1 MKEKSVNRVNGN
13 KNALNSFV
21 KQLATEIKG
30 LFSSDRSIKYSGL
43 SVGEPR
49 FSWQRA
55 LSEGLSYTAP
65 LLLSVKFQGTDK
77 QLYFCNIPLFTHRRT
92 FVIEGKERTN
102 LKILRPTDITEEYRD
117 HLSPA
122 EKTRDLQ
129 FYTIRE
135 SNFYDYLSVY
145 LCKRVKGVI
154 KNDDISKFLEHPEYF
169 VGGLDCFLR
178 IFNSKFGTEK
188 FPFLDS
194 TNPLSEVEHLRKIA
208 FVRGSRTKEGRD
220 LHPSHYGRL
229 CVVETPESEKIGMR
243 LHLAHKAEFDNKTG
257 KILTPLKRTK
267 SGRIINA
274 PPEIDKLIVDSYTNL
289 KGKVLARGGDDAEYT
304 KASDVQ
310 YADAYPDQLFG
321 YAALQIPFIQHND
334 PARALMG
341 AKNLKQ
347 AVPLKNPDIPVIRT
361 GYEINVAELS
371 GRIIRCEKPGIVQK
385 VSEGEIAIET
395 GNKKNTYDLIKGSPS
410 VSSKSAVFQFATV
423 REGDKVKKGQIIGE
437 SAGTKDGSLALGAN
451 FLVAYMPYYGFNMD
465 DGIVVSEKVA
475 SKLTSVHIE
484 EVDFLL
490 KEGDIPQ
497 WLAPE
502 GLKLQQ
508 GTPLVILKRK
518 KEEITKSATDDM
530 QDGIVLKI
538 ISEPERIRLWIKK
551 ERPLEIGDKIM
562 GRHGNKGII
571 AKILPVN
578 RMPFFEIET
587 NGKKERNYVDIVLN
601 PHSIISRMNIGQL
614 YETHLGWVAKNHPNG
629 NVRIKAEVSGK
640 PFNTVDL
647 DLLSKWLAESGLN
660 NEGKIKLHLDD
671 NVVTKEPVVVGYQYI
686 VKLNHLAVNK
696 LSARGSEGPIS
707 FVTDMP
713 LGGKKRG
720 GGQRIGEMEIW
731 ALLAHGAWDIVKEML
746 GEKANSHILNNGGT
760 SISES
765 LKTLIYYLRGLGI
778 RLDFLDRNNKVI
790 EPEEFEKT
798 DSSELKKYSICWADD
813 GKIAKLGRH
822 MYIPK
827 KRLQEGLKDFHERK
841 KEESEI
847 RIGARNIRNLNEL
860 EPGYKDEMG
869 YIDLRIPVK
878 LCGREINTLPIIPIR
893 CRPYSDSRINKL
905 YRKVLLSNNQL
916 EELQRSGSNKE
927 SSKSISQLKKDVKEL
942 EKELTNYISGKE
954 GVIRK
959 AILGKRVNFSGRAVI
974 IPNPEINADTA
985 EIPEKIMAKL
995 NLKDGDK
1002 VLLNR
1007 QPSLH
1012 VHNIQAFNVKK
1023 SIGNAIAI
1031 NPLVCGG
1038 FNADFDG
1045 DTMAIYKIK
1054 NEIPENMRVSRQII
1068 LPANGRLNL
1077 SLSQDIVSGIYYATG
1092 DEKGRKELASI
1103 INDESIYSPSGQVD
1117 KWVINDDIIYK
1128 YFKKTADRE
1137 ATLRLSE
1144 EIARFGL
1151 RWATLSGLTFG
1162 IFDLRKALIT
1172 EREKKSL
1179 LYDNKSV
1186 EDAIGKKLGNSME
1199 NPISIMVISG
1209 ARGDKK
1215 QLTQMAGIKGAI
1227 DRMGGR
1233 KTAVSIN
1240 SCYLEGLS
1248 PTEYYLAC
1256 YGARKSLGDK
1266 KLLTPECGYL
1276 TRKLVFAAFDTI
1288 ISEDDCKT
1296 TMGIDTEVDN
1306 TIGRVI
1312 SKEIVCSGDVLLEK
1326 DALIDE
1332 KRVKELKNN
1341 GIKNIT
1347 VRSSLTCEAAE
1358 GICSKCYG
1366 WDLSR
1371 RNMPKKGFAAGIM
1384 AAEVIGERATQD
1396 AMRTY
1401 HVGTATGTVTL
1412 FAKVKAI
1419 FDNSVDPDTKKKWSE
1434 QINRTKDLSD
1444 LANTLFTY
1452 YEKKVDVK
1460 HYEILLESLMIK
1472 NEFKGTKGSIDTNS
1486 VLHRASF
1493 ERALGVF
1500 KEEASMCK
1508 AYPLKSLFEK
1518 LYL

>member
-1 MKEKSVNRVNGN
+1 MV
-13 KNALNSFV
+13 KNNETTQIMPLV
-21 KQLATEIKG
+21 VGIKA
-30 LFSSDRSIKYSGL
+30 LFSSARAIRYKGL

-49 FSWQRA
+49 VSWQRA

-65 LLLSVKFQGTDK
+65 FLLSVKFEGIDK
-77 QLYFCNIPLFTHRRT
+77 QLYFCNIPLFTPRGT

-102 LKILRPTDITEEYRD
+102 LKILSPTDITEEYRN

-135 SNFYDYLSVY
+135 SNFYDYLSTY
-145 LCKRVKGVI
+145 LCRRVKGVI
-154 KNDDISKFLEHPEYF
+154 NNGDISKFLAHPEYF

-194 TNPLSEVEHLRKIA
+194 TNPLSEVEHSRKVSFI
-208 FVRGSRTKEGRD
+208 RGARTKEGRD
-220 LHPSHYGRL
+220 IHPSHYGRL
-229 CVVETPESEKIGMR
+229 CVVESPESEKIGMR
-243 LHLAHKAEFDNKTG
+243 LHLAHKAEFDNKTE
-257 KILTPLKRTK
+257 KIISPLKHIKTGK
-267 SGRIINA
+267 TIMAS
-274 PPEIDKLIVDSYTNL
+274 PDVDKETFIVDCNTTL
-289 KGKVLARGGDDAEYT
+289 KGKTLARGGEDAALKKT
-304 KASDVQ
+304 SDIQ
-310 YADAYPDQLFG
+310 YSDAYADQLFG

-347 AVPLKNPDIPVIRT
+347 AVPLKNPDIPIICT
-361 GYEINVAELS
+361 GYETNVAELS
-371 GRIIRCEKPGIVQK
+371 GRIVRCEKSGIIQK
-385 VSEGEIAIET
+385 VSEGEIVIEA
-395 GNKKNTYDLIKGSPS
+395 GNKKSTYNLIKGSPS
-410 VSSKSAVFQFATV
+410 VSSKSAVFQSPTV
-423 REGDKVKKGQIIGE
+423 KEGDKAKKGQIIAEG
-437 SAGTKDGSLALGAN
+437 AAIKNGSLALGAN
-451 FLVAYMPYYGFNMD
+451 FLIAYMPYYGFNMD

-475 SKLTSVHIE
+475 AKLTSVHIE
-484 EVDFLL
+484 EFDFPL

-502 GLKLQQ
+502 DLKLQQ

-518 KEEITKSATDDM
+518 KEEITRCATDDM
-530 QDGIVLKI
+530 QDGIVLKV
-538 ISEPERIRLWIKK
+538 ISEPDRIRLWIKK
-551 ERPLEIGDKIM
+551 ERPLEVGDKIM

-578 RMPFFEIET
+578 RMPFFQIEK
-587 NGKKERNYVDIVLN
+587 NGEKERKYVDIVLN

-614 YETHLGWVAKNHPNG
+614 YETHLGWIAKNHPIG

-640 PFNTVDL
+640 PFNNIDL
-647 DLLSKWLAESGLN
+647 DLLSKWLAESGLD
-660 NEGKIKLHLDD
+660 NEGKIKLNINE
-671 NVVTKEPVVVGYQYI
+671 NVVTENPVVVGYQYI
-686 VKLNHLAVNK
+686 VKLNHLAANK
-696 LSARGSEGPIS
+696 LSARGSEGPTS

-765 LKTLIYYLRGLGI
+765 LKTLIYYLRGLGM
-778 RLDFLDRNNKVI
+778 RLNFLDSNNIVI
-790 EPEEFEKT
+790 EPEDFERT
-798 DSSELKKYSICWADD
+798 DASELKTYMVCWADNSE
-813 GKIAKLGRH
+813 IAKLGRH
-822 MYIPK
+822 MFIPK

-847 RIGARNIRNLNEL
+847 RMGARNIRNLNEL

-869 YIDLRIPVK
+869 YIDLKIRVK
-878 LCGREINTLPIIPIR
+878 LCGREINMLPVIPLR
-893 CRPYSDSRINKL
+893 CRPYPGNKINKL
-905 YRKVLLSNNQL
+905 YRRILLSNIQL
-916 EELQRSGSNKE
+916 LELQGSSSNKE
-927 SSKSISQLKKDVKEL
+927 SSKIASQLKNSVKEL

-974 IPNPEINADTA
+974 IPNPDIKAETA
-985 EIPEKIMAKL
+985 EIPERIMAKL
-995 NLKDGDK
+995 NLREGDK

-1023 SIGNAIAI
+1023 SIGNVIAI

-1045 DTMAIYKIK
+1045 DTMAIYKVK

-1092 DEKGRKELASI
+1092 AEDGRKELAGI
-1103 INDESIYSPSGQVD
+1103 INDDNIYTYSYGRVD
-1117 KWVINDDIIYK
+1117 KKALNTIVYK
-1128 YFKKTADRE
+1128 YFKKTDDRDS
-1137 ATLRLSE
+1137 TLKLSE
-1144 EIARFGL
+1144 EITRFGL
-1151 RWATLSGLTFG
+1151 KWATLSGITFG

-1172 EREKKSL
+1172 ETEKKIL
-1179 LYDNKSV
+1179 HYDNKLV
-1186 EDAIGKKLGNSME
+1186 EDAIENNLKNSSE

-1215 QLTQMAGIKGAI
+1215 QLTQMAGVKGVI
-1227 DRMGGR
+1227 DRMGGK
-1233 KTAVSIN
+1233 KTSVGIN

-1276 TRKLVFAAFDTI
+1276 TRKLVFAASDVI

-1296 TMGIDTEVDN
+1296 TNGIDMEADN
-1306 TIGRVI
+1306 TIGRTLTN
-1312 SKEIVCSGDVLLEK
+1312 KIVWQREVLLEK
-1326 DALIDE
+1326 DAVIDE
-1332 KRVKELKNN
+1332 GIIEILKSK
-1341 GIKNIT
+1341 GIKNIM
-1347 VRSSLTCEAAE
+1347 VRSPLTCESSE

-1366 WDLSR
+1366 WDLSKR
-1371 RNMPKKGFAAGIM
+1371 TLPSKGFAAGIM

-1419 FDNSVDPDTKKKWSE
+1419 FDNSIDPDTKKKWSE

-1460 HYEILLESLMIK
+1460 HYEILLKSLMIE
-1472 NEFKGTKGSIDTNS
+1472 NEFKGTKGSVETNS
-1486 VLHRASF
+1486 VLHRVSF
-1493 ERALGVF
+1493 ERALAVLN
-1500 KEEASMCK
+1500 ESA
-1508 AYPLKSLFEK
+1508 AINQTYPLKSMFEK